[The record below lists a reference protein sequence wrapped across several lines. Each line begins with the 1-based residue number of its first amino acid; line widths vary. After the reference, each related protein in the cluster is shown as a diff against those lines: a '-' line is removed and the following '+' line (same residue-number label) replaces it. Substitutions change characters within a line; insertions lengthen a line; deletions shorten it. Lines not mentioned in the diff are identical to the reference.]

1 MYELS
6 DSVPESSLSASVFD
20 AFFISSCMRV
30 TISSIDRRGF
40 ETSASPRS
48 VEVLVGVAVAR
59 AFNFA
64 ITFIAFSCCSRRLS
78 ISI

>member
-48 VEVLVGVAVAR
+48 VEVLVGVAR